1 MVSSSTPRGTGH
13 RPIRQ
18 ALNDRAGHERL
29 VGTDAADGDLA
40 VTKWL
45 DRQNADTLYLTTVNL
60 AELMLGIELLPLG
73 MRRSRLEARIGETIE
88 IFGERRMLV
97 FDAPAARL
105 FAVLVARARAA
116 GHAIAVADG
125 QIAAI
130 AAVHGFSVATR
141 DTAPFIAAG
150 VPVIDP
156 WNPVSRN

>member
-1 MVSSSTPRGTGH
+1 MIVLDTNVLSEPMR
-13 RPIRQ
+13 
-18 ALNDRAGHERL
+18 
-29 VGTDAADGDLA
+29 ADGNPA
-40 VTKWL
+40 VANWL
-45 DRQNADTLYLTTVNL
+45 DRQIVETLYLTTVNL
-60 AELMLGIELLPLG
+60 AELLLGIELMPLG
-73 MRRSRLEARIGETIE
+73 MRRSRLEERLGEI
-88 IFGERRMLV
+88 IDVFGERRMLA
-97 FDAPAARL
+97 FDTRAARL

-156 WNPVSRN
+156 WNPVSGD